1 MRRFIQ
7 GGWFFLALGLV
18 LQLSRNVRIEGF
30 VWQNVGAVVL
40 LVVGVLLFLWHRPS
54 PTVDSDESPTAR

>member
-1 MRRFIQ
+1 MGRFIQ

-30 VWQNVGAVVL
+30 VWQNLGALVL
-40 LVVGVLLFLWHRPS
+40 LVVGVLLFLWYRPS
-54 PTVDSDESPTAR
+54 STADSDEPPTGK

>member
-54 PTVDSDESPTAR
+54 PTVDTDEPAHS